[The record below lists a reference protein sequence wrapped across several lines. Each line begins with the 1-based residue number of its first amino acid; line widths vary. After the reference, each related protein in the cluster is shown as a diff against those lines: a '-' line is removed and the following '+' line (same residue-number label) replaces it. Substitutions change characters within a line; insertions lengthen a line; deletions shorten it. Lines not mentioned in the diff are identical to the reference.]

1 MNSVNKADVIVVGAG
16 PAGISAAIAVARGG
30 KKVLLIERAQYA
42 GSKNM
47 YGGAVYTTAL
57 KEVFKDDFKTI
68 PYERIINSHTWA
80 FLTDT
85 GSFEMTYKN
94 DDSSASYAIKR
105 FNLEKWMIERA
116 KEAGVYY
123 IPNTLVTNLLLKNGC
138 VIGVKTELEEYFASV
153 TILADG
159 VNSLLSR
166 QINLRNNFEPKDIIL
181 SVKEAIKLDKKV
193 IEERF
198 NLKDDCT
205 NGVNKLYF
213 GTGFG
218 KTKDVKNL
226 FMMTFLHT
234 FKDTVMLGVGA
245 NLADLT
251 KNKLNLN
258 EILDEVKKHPDI
270 SPLIKDGE
278 TIEYS
283 AHLIP
288 EGGYNKMP
296 KLVSSGVII
305 AGDAAG
311 FINSVHLEGTN
322 FALISGKL
330 AGESA
335 LSAIDNND
343 FSERGLLIYRKKL
356 EKSFILK
363 DLYSYRN
370 VIDKLHSRSNSL
382 SVYYPKKIRELFEIV
397 TSANCISKGE
407 QIRNYVKSF
416 FKDRK
421 VTELFKDIFAFFK
434 CGFDVFF
441 GK

>member
-1 MNSVNKADVIVVGAG
+1 MDTINKADVIVVGAG
-16 PAGISAAIAVARGG
+16 PAGISAAIEVARGG
-30 KKVLLIERAQYA
+30 KKVVLIERAQYA

-47 YGGAVYTTAL
+47 YGGAVYTSAL
-57 KEVFKDDFKTI
+57 KEVFRDDFETI
-68 PYERIINSHTWA
+68 PYERVINSHTWA

-94 DDSSASYAIKR
+94 DDSTASYAIKR

-123 IPNTLVTNLLLKNGC
+123 IPNTLVTNLLLKDGV

-166 QINLRNNFEPKDIIL
+166 QINLRNNYEPKDIIL
-181 SVKEAIKLDKKV
+181 SVKEAIKLDKKI

-198 NLKDDCT
+198 NLKDDCK
-205 NGVNKLYF
+205 NGVNKQYF
-213 GTGFG
+213 GTAFG
-218 KTKDVKNL
+218 NLKDVKNL
-226 FMMTFLHT
+226 FMMTFLYT

-258 EILDEVKKHPDI
+258 QILDEVKKHPDI

-288 EGGYNKMP
+288 EGGYKKMP
-296 KLVSSGVII
+296 KLYSSGVII

-311 FINSVHLEGTN
+311 FINSVHFEGTN

-335 LSAIDNND
+335 LVALENND
-343 FSERGLLIYRKKL
+343 FSERSLSVYRKKL
-356 EKSFILK
+356 EKSFIMK
-363 DLYSYRN
+363 DLYAYRN
-370 VIDKLHSRSNSL
+370 VIERLYSRSNSL

-397 TSANCISKGE
+397 TSANCISKGS
-407 QIRNYVKSF
+407 QIRSYVSSF
-416 FKDRK
+416 FKDRNIS
-421 VTELFKDIFAFFK
+421 ELLRIFLRF
-434 CGFDVFF
+434 
-441 GK
+441 

>member
-1 MNSVNKADVIVVGAG
+1 MNSVNKADVLVVGAG
-16 PAGISAAIAVARGG
+16 PAGISAAIEVARGG
-30 KKVLLIERAQYA
+30 KKVILIERAQYA

-47 YGGAVYTTAL
+47 YGGAVYTSAL
-57 KEVFKDDFKTI
+57 KEVFKDDFNSI
-68 PYERIINSHTWA
+68 PYERVINSHTWA

-94 DDSSASYAIKR
+94 DDSTSSYAIKR
-105 FNLEKWMIERA
+105 FNLEKWMIEKA

-123 IPNTLVTNLLLKNGC
+123 IPNTLVTNLLLKDGA
-138 VIGVKTELEEYFASV
+138 VIGVKTENEEYFASV

-166 QINLRNNFEPKDIIL
+166 QINLRNNYEPKDIIL
-181 SVKEAIKLDKKV
+181 SVKEAIKLDKKT

-198 NLKDDCT
+198 NLKDDCK
-205 NGVNKLYF
+205 NGVNKQYF

-218 KTKDVKNL
+218 NLKNVKNL
-226 FMMTFLHT
+226 FMMSFLYT

-258 EILDEVKKHPDI
+258 QILDEVKKHPDI

-278 TIEYS
+278 IIEYS

-343 FSERGLLIYRKKL
+343 FSERSLLIYRKKL